1 MIERPT
7 ARYGQQRLSASSRR
21 RLVIGL
27 TILIVLAGVALALV
41 AFQRLGTAP
50 VKGELSSYK
59 LLDNETVGITISVTR
74 ENPAQPVVCIVR
86 ARALDGSESGRREL
100 LVAPSTAKTVQVSTV
115 VKSTK
120 PPVVGDV
127 YGCGTDVP
135 AYLVS
140 P

>member
-27 TILIVLAGVALALV
+27 TILIVAAGVALAAV

-50 VKGELSSYK
+50 VKGELSSYT
-59 LLDNETVGITISVTR
+59 LLDNETVGITLSVTR
-74 ENPAQPVVCIVR
+74 EDPAQPVVCVVR

-100 LVAPSTAKTVQVSTV
+100 LVAPSTVKTVQVSTV

-135 AYLVS
+135 RYLVA